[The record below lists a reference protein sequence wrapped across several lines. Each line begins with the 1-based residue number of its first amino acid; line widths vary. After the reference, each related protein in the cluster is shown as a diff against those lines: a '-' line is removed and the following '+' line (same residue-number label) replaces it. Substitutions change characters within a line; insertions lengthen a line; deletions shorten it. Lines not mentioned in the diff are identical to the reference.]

1 MTHGSPT
8 RKPLKIKYS
17 KTALWPQNFLRL
29 RRAKRGFALA
39 PPGIG
44 YPGRHHHTRRPGP
57 LVGTPGNRSGVREQR
72 DDLSRHSDKPIRIR
86 QPDALDSMVWIVGP
100 RLHARDGA
108 QEAGHGLDVA
118 GPSTRAEGARG
129 GARAGRRAD
138 GGPSMERRRRRR
150 GSLEANTHQR
160 QRMLCQQCIVSGV
173 RVARERGRRRH
184 GTCIAL
190 TLERQGRRRAG
201 CTRTRADTRE
211 HVHLTLVALA
221 KAGWAGGSS
230 RSRELGR
237 AIARSTVNE
246 DDGHELSPSRP
257 NRCRGESKRE

>member
-1 MTHGSPT
+1 MS
-8 RKPLKIKYS
+8 R
-17 KTALWPQNFLRL
+17 
-29 RRAKRGFALA
+29 
-39 PPGIG
+39 
-44 YPGRHHHTRRPGP
+44 
-57 LVGTPGNRSGVREQR
+57 
-72 DDLSRHSDKPIRIR
+72 DLSRHTDKPLRIR
-86 QPDALDSMVWIVGP
+86 QPVALDSMVWIVGP
-100 RLHARDGA
+100 RLRARDGA
-108 QEAGHGLDVA
+108 REAGHGLDVA

-150 GSLEANTHQR
+150 GSLEANPHQR

-201 CTRTRADTRE
+201 CTRTRADTRA
-211 HVHLTLVALA
+211 HVLVHLTLVALA
-221 KAGWAGGSS
+221 RAGWAGGSS

-237 AIARSTVNE
+237 AIARSTVSE
-246 DDGHELSPSRP
+246 VTGTSYRPLAPAGRGASR
-257 NRCRGESKRE
+257 KRE

>member
-1 MTHGSPT
+1 MRHERRRQRHPATWARSGPASRRAATRVLSPDTEST
-8 RKPLKIKYS
+8 RAA
-17 KTALWPQNFLRL
+17 TARWWAARTSARVKRRRFAALEHASISLGTRRAERASRASRCRASRL
-29 RRAKRGFALA
+29 RQGASEA
-39 PPGIG
+39 
-44 YPGRHHHTRRPGP
+44 
-57 LVGTPGNRSGVREQR
+57 NRSGVREQR

-150 GSLEANTHQR
+150 GSLEANPHQR
-160 QRMLCQQCIVSGV
+160 QRMLCQQCIASGV

-211 HVHLTLVALA
+211 HV
-221 KAGWAGGSS
+221 
-230 RSRELGR
+230 GR
-237 AIARSTVNE
+237 WLDHQCNL
-246 DDGHELSPSRP
+246 LSPRQ
-257 NRCRGESKRE
+257 